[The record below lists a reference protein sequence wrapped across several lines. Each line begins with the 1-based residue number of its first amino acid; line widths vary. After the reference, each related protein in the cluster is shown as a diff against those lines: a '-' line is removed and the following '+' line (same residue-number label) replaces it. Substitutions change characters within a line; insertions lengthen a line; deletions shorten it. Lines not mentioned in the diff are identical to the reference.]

1 MMIFT
6 PKRSKDSLVREIVRF
21 LDLLFHTTVR
31 NVRESSV
38 NPIISIIFQ
47 VLTSVMLIFV
57 FIFFIRVLGTKTIAI
72 RGNEIQFVMCGVQLF
87 MIHNAALGAASGAGG
102 VRNVMTLH
110 THITHF
116 MLVLAAGLASL
127 YIQILA
133 ILIVLP
139 VVHIIFEPIEFQSLN
154 SFCYALFLAW
164 ASGLAI
170 GYVLSGLQPYAPKAI
185 GLITVLY
192 MRANMIFSGKMMV
205 ANTIPA
211 FMLPFF
217 YWNPLFHTIDYARGA
232 SFINYT
238 PRLTDINYA
247 LTLTLILIPIGMILQ
262 KNANSKVSDSWRK
275 RQ

>member
-154 SFCYALFLAW
+154 L
-164 ASGLAI
+164 
-170 GYVLSGLQPYAPKAI
+170 
-185 GLITVLY
+185 
-192 MRANMIFSGKMMV
+192 
-205 ANTIPA
+205 
-211 FMLPFF
+211 
-217 YWNPLFHTIDYARGA
+217 
-232 SFINYT
+232 
-238 PRLTDINYA
+238 
-247 LTLTLILIPIGMILQ
+247 
-262 KNANSKVSDSWRK
+262 
-275 RQ
+275 